1 MDANAHQLPKNDLRK
16 RVEVCRAGLQL
27 NALIAKQ
34 AAKAVH
40 MAKRSSLRD
49 VVSSDQLSNLEEL
62 VVDKRY
68 GKRAKAKKARRNR
81 HYEKQFLRN
90 AVTTGLVED
99 KVS

>member
-1 MDANAHQLPKNDLRK
+1 MEYLKCFWQ
-16 RVEVCRAGLQL
+16 VCLGLQL
-27 NALIAKQ
+27 SGSTDVTQATQ

-40 MAKRSSLRD
+40 MAKRSSLRNVD
-49 VVSSDQLSNLEEL
+49 SPEQLSNLDEL

-90 AVTTGLVED
+90 AVTTGLVDE

>member
-1 MDANAHQLPKNDLRK
+1 
-16 RVEVCRAGLQL
+16 
-27 NALIAKQ
+27 
-34 AAKAVH
+34 

-49 VVSSDQLSNLEEL
+49 IVSSDQLSNLDEL

-90 AVTTGLVED
+90 AVTSGILSED
-99 KVS
+99 PS

>member
-1 MDANAHQLPKNDLRK
+1 
-16 RVEVCRAGLQL
+16 
-27 NALIAKQ
+27 
-34 AAKAVH
+34 

-49 VVSSDQLSNLEEL
+49 VDSPEQLSNLDEL

-90 AVTTGLVED
+90 AVTTGLVDE

>member
-1 MDANAHQLPKNDLRK
+1 LS
-16 RVEVCRAGLQL
+16 GLT
-27 NALIAKQ
+27 AKQ

-49 VVSSDQLSNLEEL
+49 VVSSDQLSNLDEL